1 MKFLQKTK
9 HLFGVIALVLCTA
22 CVALGMSFVTYSN
35 APSVYTATAAE
46 GNVAKVGNT
55 EYATIDEAIAA
66 WTNNTTLTLLSDVT
80 LSNVIKLS
88 STEKHILDLSTYTM
102 TAASG
107 KDAIQYVI
115 NGRSSAGYALD
126 IKADATNPGG
136 ITATGA
142 TIVKHTKP
150 LSGAPSKD
158 RPITRFYGGVFN
170 ASYVVKQG
178 GTFGAGYTGASAPY
192 FQFYGGEYNGTIYT
206 NRSQNQFHGGTFNGN
221 MQMSVDTS
229 AYTLV
234 AGGTFKNLSNS
245 MGSALNSDKFMIA
258 SKKEDSVEQFY
269 DKEVYVD
276 DNGYY
281 VIAATE
287 PAQGIEASVAMT
299 PGPNDYL
306 AYSKVAAEGQLNYT
320 DINLAIQNNKTATI
334 TVYADEIDLEGIDN
348 FTGTLVVPEGKT
360 LTIKN
365 APEGLKTEG
374 NVIIKG
380 DKAKIGE
387 TGYATLQEAI
397 EAATTGQTITL
408 LEDITENVTINKNLE
423 IDGLKADGT
432 KFNYTGEIAFA
443 NQTVTIKNVNF
454 VNGNINQNGSG
465 TAGAL
470 TVEACTFTGKNA
482 NSKYGGYAIHVA
494 NFGNVVVINTDA
506 TDINLLYVRLSTLSI
521 TVTGGTIDFLDG
533 WGAHIVPDCT
543 VTFNGVTFK
552 NLEVGVVVQ
561 NPGSAKYVVFTD
573 CKFMDNTYPVVV
585 WNKANNPV
593 TFTFNGTNEMG
604 SEDWIARIEN
614 NNYPF
619 ISGYEKAVVN
629 GCQDGATIYGTHT
642 EGEAVEEN
650 RVEATVTEEG
660 SYDKVVYCSVC
671 RKELSRETVTIA
683 KIEATVRIGENYYA
697 TLAKAIAGATAGQTI
712 TLLADITEN
721 VTINKNLEIDGLKAD
736 GTKFN
741 YTGEIA
747 FANQTVT
754 IKNVNFVNGNI
765 NQNGS
770 GTAGALTVE
779 ACTFTGKNANSK
791 YGGYAIHVAN
801 FGNVVVINTDATDI
815 NLLYVR
821 LSTLSI
827 TVTGGT
833 IDFLDGW
840 GAHIVPDCTVTF
852 NGVTFKNLEVGVVVQ
867 NPGSAKYVVFTDC
880 KFMDNTYP
888 VVVWNKANNPVTF
901 TFNGTNEMGSEDW
914 IARIENNNY
923 PFISGYEKAVVNGC
937 QDGATIYGTHT
948 EGEAVE
954 ENRVEATVTEEGSY
968 DKVVYCSVCRKELS
982 RETVTIA
989 KIEATVR
996 IGENYYATLAKAI
1009 AGATAGQTIT
1019 LLADITENVTVDKS
1033 LTIDGAEFAYTGTMT
1048 IINNVTVTIQNVNFV
1063 EGTVYTHKNTG
1074 KAKNITI
1081 QNCTFDGQGFA
1092 GYAMNLGGTN
1102 SILIENV
1109 EVENYYAVLQIP
1121 SATSSLCLKDVKIDN
1136 INYYGFK
1143 IDYAGQVAFDNVTI
1157 GENVAFAEGDSW
1169 VSGILDSNWGA
1180 KTYTITNCTFKNAVP
1195 IKVLK
1200 REDLINKTTFTF
1212 NGENEMSNLVAWDYA
1227 IYKLGSYGTT
1237 LTAPEGLKVEGSE
1250 DKAVVAEYENGM
1262 YVAKLH
1268 VMRAIKLESDFTI
1281 CFAFPQVDGLGY
1293 VTVNGERFDTTWYT
1307 QGTNYVI
1314 EYTGIAAK
1322 EMAKELTFVVY
1333 DSEGNRVSD
1342 VMTTSIQS
1350 YLVQQLTKIGT
1361 GEVNALKT
1369 ATRTLAV
1376 DALNYGAA
1384 AQVLFGY
1391 NTDAL
1396 VNSGIEEY
1404 QQFASEARTYNSVK
1418 DKTSVQGVKI
1428 NQTLT
1433 LENKVNVTFRFVV
1446 ADSVA
1451 LSENAKFTVVYTATG
1466 EEIPMDEGVEVIDN
1480 GNGEFYVYV
1489 TALSAKE
1496 ADKAITC
1503 TLVDGGET
1511 LGTVTYSIESYA
1523 ASKAGADDANGRT
1536 ALAMM
1541 KYCDSAKKY
1550 FAVKK

>member
-408 LEDITENVTINKNLE
+408 LE
-423 IDGLKADGT
+423 
-432 KFNYTGEIAFA
+432 
-443 NQTVTIKNVNF
+443 
-454 VNGNINQNGSG
+454 
-465 TAGAL
+465 
-470 TVEACTFTGKNA
+470 
-482 NSKYGGYAIHVA
+482 
-494 NFGNVVVINTDA
+494 
-506 TDINLLYVRLSTLSI
+506 
-521 TVTGGTIDFLDG
+521 
-533 WGAHIVPDCT
+533 
-543 VTFNGVTFK
+543 
-552 NLEVGVVVQ
+552 
-561 NPGSAKYVVFTD
+561 
-573 CKFMDNTYPVVV
+573 
-585 WNKANNPV
+585 
-593 TFTFNGTNEMG
+593 
-604 SEDWIARIEN
+604 
-614 NNYPF
+614 
-619 ISGYEKAVVN
+619 
-629 GCQDGATIYGTHT
+629 
-642 EGEAVEEN
+642 
-650 RVEATVTEEG
+650 
-660 SYDKVVYCSVC
+660 
-671 RKELSRETVTIA
+671 
-683 KIEATVRIGENYYA
+683 
-697 TLAKAIAGATAGQTI
+697 
-712 TLLADITEN
+712 DITEN